1 MSSKL
6 RFDADTHQYTL
17 DGRVVQSVTQRMQR
31 AGLLGSAE
39 TWYTPASAE
48 RGTAVH
54 LACAHWD
61 TGEDL

>member
-6 RFDADTHQYTL
+6 QFDPDTHRYTL
-17 DGRVVQSVTQRMQR
+17 DGRVIRSVTQRIQR
-31 AGLLGSAE
+31 AGLLGSAAA
-39 TWYTPASAE
+39 WYTPASAD

-61 TGEDL
+61 TGENL

>member
-1 MSSKL
+1 MPSDL
-6 RFDADTHQYTL
+6 RFDPDTHQYTL
-17 DGRVVQSVTQRMQR
+17 DGRMIRSVTQRMQR

-39 TWYTPASAE
+39 TWYTPESAA
-48 RGTAVH
+48 RGTAVR